1 MSRRVLFTAE
11 MVLEEKW
18 PVLGRHE
25 HAREWL
31 DVWANIGRAPRT
43 IDAYARGLA
52 EYLLACERDGVDP
65 LTANRSQVALFVRD
79 LRTRP
84 SRRGANVVA
93 LSLLSSPPAHAATT
107 GWQTVAPTYTRAT
120 VSYTVGVNNV
130 KTVDYIGVSG
140 RRKWIRDWEPSAG
153 CVLEGWGVHALQVKN
168 NGTTYI
174 SYPANTRPGYVNTDC
189 GTYRTR
195 YEVRPGFQGTNPSVY
210 VSTTQWC
217 PTGGSCS
224 SWNAGITIGI

>member
-1 MSRRVLFTAE
+1 VYVPTA
-11 MVLEEKW
+11 VRSSKAVRATGVFL
-18 PVLGRHE
+18 LSICRGRI
-25 HAREWL
+25 AGSIL
-31 DVWANIGRAPRT
+31 CAAV
-43 IDAYARGLA
+43 
-52 EYLLACERDGVDP
+52 
-65 LTANRSQVALFVRD
+65 
-79 LRTRP
+79 
-84 SRRGANVVA
+84 

-120 VSYTVGVNNV
+120 VSYTVGVNSV